1 MSIMP
6 WFFEPLLPRSFRLVL
21 IDPPWEFQTYSRAGQ
36 GKSAQAHYTVM
47 PLDVIKVIPVRDLC
61 QDDAIVMCWATIP
74 MLSHALTALKR
85 GVSRT
90 KVTSSGARS
99 RGAGSC
105 VWGADFGRDQC
116 TSRC

>member
-1 MSIMP
+1 MSSTLRTTTNPGATKLPGRDRRSQALPGAFALRAMWPAWIFRGGRIVRCTMSIMP

-61 QDDAIVMCWATIP
+61 Q
-74 MLSHALTALKR
+74 R
-85 GVSRT
+85 
-90 KVTSSGARS
+90 
-99 RGAGSC
+99 
-105 VWGADFGRDQC
+105 
-116 TSRC
+116 